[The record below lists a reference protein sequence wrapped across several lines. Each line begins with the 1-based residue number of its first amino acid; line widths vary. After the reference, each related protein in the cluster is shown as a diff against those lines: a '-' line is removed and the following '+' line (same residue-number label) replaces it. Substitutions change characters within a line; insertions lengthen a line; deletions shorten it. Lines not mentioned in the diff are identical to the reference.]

1 MQMKIT
7 LKPIWSLLLL
17 VGMAYQASAQTN
29 QKLSLKASL
38 QKALENSREVR
49 AQKLGRKATNHQVK
63 EVISQ
68 GLPQISAFGSF
79 DNNMILPTQFLPG
92 ELAGQPGGL
101 VPVQFGTRYNT
112 TVGVELQQLIFSQ
125 SFVAGVKAAKK
136 ARALTELQIRQSEE
150 DVLYKV
156 ASLYY
161 GIQVLLKQKQ
171 ILLDN
176 LSQINTLINTTELQ
190 YKNGIAKKVDITR
203 LKVNQVNLSTDLDQ
217 VETTYAQQINMLK
230 YYLGTPQNETIAI
243 DENTSASIL
252 SDYTASFDKRT
263 EIQLLYKQQ
272 ELNQEDIKQVKAG
285 YLPTLTGFLRYSQM
299 NQTNEFAFS
308 GANANWNETAVLG
321 LRLNI
326 PLFDGFTKSHR
337 LQQKK
342 ITMAQT
348 NLRINDTKAMMATQ
362 YQNSLVKLQ
371 KQQDILGKQKLNVTL
386 AKEVYS
392 SIENQYK
399 QGITTLTD
407 LLNTENSLK
416 TAQNSYLKALVEL
429 KVAELEFVKANGKI
443 RDIL

>member
-1 MQMKIT
+1 
-7 LKPIWSLLLL
+7 
-17 VGMAYQASAQTN
+17 
-29 QKLSLKASL
+29 
-38 QKALENSREVR
+38 
-49 AQKLGRKATNHQVK
+49 
-63 EVISQ
+63 
-68 GLPQISAFGSF
+68 
-79 DNNMILPTQFLPG
+79 
-92 ELAGQPGGL
+92 
-101 VPVQFGTRYNT
+101 
-112 TVGVELQQLIFSQ
+112 
-125 SFVAGVKAAKK
+125 
-136 ARALTELQIRQSEE
+136 
-150 DVLYKV
+150 
-156 ASLYY
+156 
-161 GIQVLLKQKQ
+161 
-171 ILLDN
+171 
-176 LSQINTLINTTELQ
+176 
-190 YKNGIAKKVDITR
+190 

>member
-1 MQMKIT
+1 MQTMIKH
-7 LKPIWSLLLL
+7 LWSLLLL
-17 VGMAYQASAQTN
+17 IGVAYQANAQAG

-38 QKALENSREVR
+38 QKALEHNREIK
-49 AQKLGRKATNHQVK
+49 AQKLGNKATDYQVK

-79 DNNMILPTQFLPG
+79 DNNLILPTQFLPG

-112 TVGVELQQLIFSQ
+112 TAGVKLQQLLFSQ
-125 SFVAGVKAAKK
+125 SFIAGLNAAKK
-136 ARALTELQIRQSEE
+136 SKSLSQLQVRQKEE
-150 DVLYKV
+150 EVLYKV

-161 GIQVLLKQKQ
+161 GVQVLLKQKQ

-176 LSQINTLINTTELQ
+176 IAQIDVLIKTTELQ
-190 YKNGIAKKVDITR
+190 FKNGVAKKVDVTR
-203 LKVNQVNLSTDLDQ
+203 LKVNRVNLTSDLDQ
-217 VETTYAQQINMLK
+217 IDASYIQQINMLK
-230 YYLGTPQNETIAI
+230 YYTGISQNETIEI
-243 DENTSASIL
+243 DDNTSASIL
-252 SDYTASFDKRT
+252 SDYTPSFDKRT
-263 EIQLLYKQQ
+263 EVQLLYKQQ
-272 ELNQEDIKQVKAG
+272 ELNQEDLKQVKAG
-285 YLPTLTGFLRYSQM
+285 YLPTLTGFMRYSQM
-299 NQTNEFAFS
+299 NQTNQLAFS
-308 GANANWNETAVLG
+308 GENANWNETAVLG

-326 PLFDGFTKSHR
+326 PLFDGFNKRSR

-348 NLRINDTKAMMATQ
+348 ELRIKDTKALMATQ
-362 YQNSLVKLQ
+362 YQNTLTKLQ
-371 KQQDILGKQKLNVTL
+371 KQQDILKKQQTNVEL
-386 AKEVYS
+386 AQEVYNT
-392 SIENQYK
+392 IEKQYK

-416 TAQNSYLKALVEL
+416 NAQNGYLKALVEL

>member
-1 MQMKIT
+1 MQT
-7 LKPIWSLLLL
+7 NLRYVWSLLWLIG
-17 VGMAYQASAQTN
+17 VTYQASAQST
-29 QKLSLKASL
+29 QRLSLKASL
-38 QKALENSREVR
+38 QKALANSREVQ
-49 AQKLGRKATNHQVK
+49 AQKLGRKATDYQVK

-68 GLPQISAFGSF
+68 GLPQVSAFGSF

-112 TVGVELQQLIFSQ
+112 TAGVELQQLLFSQ

-136 ARALTELQIRQSEE
+136 AQALSELQIRQAEE
-150 DVLYKV
+150 EVLYKV

-176 LSQINTLINTTELQ
+176 LGQINTLINTTELQ
-190 YKNGIAKKVDITR
+190 YKNGVAKKVDITR
-203 LKVNQVNLSTDLDQ
+203 LKVNKVNLSTDLDQ
-217 VETTYAQQINMLK
+217 VETTYAQQINLLK
-230 YYLGTPQNETIAI
+230 YYIGTPENETITI
-243 DENTSASIL
+243 EENVSTSVL
-252 SDYTASFDKRT
+252 TDYTPSFDKRT
-263 EIQLLYKQQ
+263 EVQLLYQQQ
-272 ELNQEDIKQVKAG
+272 ELNQESIKQIKAG

-299 NQTNEFAFS
+299 NQTNELAFS
-308 GANANWNETAVLG
+308 GDKANWNETAVLG

-326 PLFDGFTKSHR
+326 PLFDGFNKRHR

-342 ITMAQT
+342 IAMAQA
-348 NLRINDTKAMMATQ
+348 NLRIKDTKTMMATQ

-371 KQQDILGKQKLNVTL
+371 KQQDILRKQKTNVNL
-386 AKEVYS
+386 AKEVYE

-399 QGITTLTD
+399 QGITNLTD

-416 TAQNSYLKALVEL
+416 TAQNGYLKALVEL

-443 RDIL
+443 REIL